1 MMTLYGLLNT
11 KKQWELYSLTG
22 EVFLPC
28 IYLHIIENSSRL
40 FHDLKQC
47 AIIFATEI
55 ECCTKN
61 EEL

>member
-47 AIIFATEI
+47 APIFAS
-55 ECCTKN
+55 
-61 EEL
+61 